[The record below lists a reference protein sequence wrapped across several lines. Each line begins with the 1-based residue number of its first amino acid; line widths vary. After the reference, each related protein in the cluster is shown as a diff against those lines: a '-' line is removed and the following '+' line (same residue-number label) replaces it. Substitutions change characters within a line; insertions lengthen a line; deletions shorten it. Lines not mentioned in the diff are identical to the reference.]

1 MPNSIHGSALRSR
14 VAAPT
19 RGKSPAGVP
28 KPGPG
33 YDGRLQEGIARVD
46 DPFEPGA
53 KRAVVVNLHDVL
65 IQWRARRAIDE
76 SQFEAGRWF
85 QALYKR
91 AMIGAVGALQYDKTR
106 VDGGYP
112 MDPLSAQVMEASE
125 ELQTIAVLVGVL
137 IDFPLLC
144 RVLGAEV
151 PLAEEAKRWDG
162 ESPERYVARRLRT
175 ALHTIADHRGATGP
189 QRAKMRAWRA

>member
-91 AMIGAVGALQYDKTR
+91 AMIGAVGAIQYDKTR

-125 ELQTIAVLVGVL
+125 ELQAIA
-137 IDFPLLC
+137 
-144 RVLGAEV
+144 VLGAEV
-151 PLAEEAKRWDG
+151 PLAEEALRWDG
-162 ESPERYVARRLRT
+162 DRPERYVARRLRT
-175 ALHTIADHRGATGP
+175 ALHAIADHRGTTGP
-189 QRAKMRAWRA
+189 QRAKMR